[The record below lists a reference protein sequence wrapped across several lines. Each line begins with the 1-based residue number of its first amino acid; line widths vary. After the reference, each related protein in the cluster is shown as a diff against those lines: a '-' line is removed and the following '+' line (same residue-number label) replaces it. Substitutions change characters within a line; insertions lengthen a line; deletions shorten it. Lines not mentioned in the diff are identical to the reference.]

1 MSKMS
6 DLLCSLCNF
15 KAGSEQLLNEHIM
28 DCHND
33 IILKK
38 ETEAA
43 KESLECLVEIKQE
56 VEDPLSVNS
65 DDAQPMEVRDDDEM
79 KAENSDDSKPLKSRG
94 KKSDQLMKLKK
105 SRVFERR
112 STTRVRKRP
121 ELLVVASTPKARTQ
135 ARAPAASKTKKK
147 SSVRMFHC
155 EICDY
160 KVNNRASLQRHVKS
174 AHSKDL
180 KFLCTACGKRFSD
193 HNDLSNHI
201 EKNNITTSDG
211 VWQMACSK
219 FRKVPSEA
227 GEHLFADEDTGEV
240 NCLKCDYSSTDQ
252 KTVKRHIERVHFKLF
267 NRFICN
273 ACSQS
278 FSSKEV
284 LAVHLKEDHRDFSL
298 VEKFSIPEETVCED
312 LDERPKSP
320 MFECKDCAYTTK
332 VRRNLY
338 RHVISVHT
346 KDKRFSCEDCGSR
359 FAEHHELMYHVEVNA
374 YTNEKG
380 RRAMKCTEKASAQA
394 RVIKSEDSS
403 TFNCTACSFTSPS
416 ESAAK
421 KHIVRVHV
429 KPKEQ
434 NRYSEYPVDN
444 YNDDLSNDYEP
455 MDDFDEADDFDDTG
469 DYGGT
474 GDYEMGE
481 DYDLSNDYSTRSSDN
496 DDDDDDGSDPTYN
509 ARRRSSEIVIQCC
522 QICDYK
528 SDSQRNL
535 TRHVRS
541 AHSKQKEFLCS
552 HCGKKFASKRVL
564 NQHLARTCRPSK
576 REPKFQ
582 QTPANPADN
591 ISKDEE
597 SGDYKCRQCPF
608 TSPDQSAVLSH
619 IEKIHVKMVCNI
631 CSAEIAAD
639 DDPSDH
645 ICDDNGDQGSGNEG
659 GSKLYTC
666 DECSYQSSFR
676 NNVDKHMRS
685 VHRKERNYLCSECGS
700 MFSEQKSLTYHLE
713 KMKIIRDDG
722 SVVFRCAK
730 FTKLPSMAGEHVH
743 KDDEANM
750 FLCRICDY
758 TSQSLTDTKRHIQRI
773 HLGEKRYICN
783 TCNRGFTSQPEVGRH
798 LARDHNDTSFLGDSI
813 DIGSLKPE
821 TYKCQ
826 QCTYES
832 PSRINVE
839 RHFSVVHLKE
849 RNFQCT
855 ECGQRYSDK
864 KTLLMHVEK
873 NQVAMPDG
881 KTVLQCTKF
890 TKLPSRAGE
899 HLRKDEQTNL
909 YHCVLC
915 NYSSKNQ
922 SGAKR
927 HVERMHLKEKR
938 FVCNTC
944 SRDFN
949 SKRELAYHLGM
960 EHNDLSLC
968 ENGAN
973 LLSLKPEALQCEYC
987 EYSSTVRQYLERH
1000 VKAVHLKER
1009 NFVCSECGFAFSE
1022 KKSLQGHIDRNTI
1035 TGSDG
1040 EASLQCSKYKK
1051 LPSSASEH
1059 IAKNNES
1066 NEFYCLQCSYRSKCP
1081 SDTKRHVERMH
1092 LKLKKFVCKLCD
1104 KGFSSKPN
1112 FYLHLAT
1119 DHGDNSLIVHR
1130 PNIAKRLELHHC
1142 QYCSYTTKYP
1152 KDIQRHF
1159 NSIHNKE
1166 RQSFFCD
1173 RCDKKFADKR
1183 GLMRHLRANH

>member
-1 MSKMS
+1 
-6 DLLCSLCNF
+6 
-15 KAGSEQLLNEHIM
+15 
-28 DCHND
+28 
-33 IILKK
+33 
-38 ETEAA
+38 
-43 KESLECLVEIKQE
+43 
-56 VEDPLSVNS
+56 
-65 DDAQPMEVRDDDEM
+65 M
-79 KAENSDDSKPLKSRG
+79 KLPVFATKSRPYLA
-94 KKSDQLMKLKK
+94 SLLKARAQA
-105 SRVFERR
+105 RVPTA
-112 STTRVRKRP
+112 SKDKKRP
-121 ELLVVASTPKARTQ
+121 
-135 ARAPAASKTKKK
+135 
-147 SSVRMFHC
+147 SVRMFDC
-155 EICDY
+155 EICNY
-160 KVNNRASLQRHVKS
+160 KVNNRMSLQRHVKS

-180 KFLCTACGKRFSD
+180 KFLCTACGKRFLD
-193 HNDLSNHI
+193 QQDLSNHI
-201 EKNNITTSDG
+201 DKNNITSLDG

-227 GEHLFADEDTGEV
+227 VEHLFTNDDTGEV
-240 NCLKCDYSSTDQ
+240 NCLKCDYSSFDQ
-252 KTVKRHIERVHFKLF
+252 KTVKRHIERVHLKLF

-273 ACSQS
+273 ACNQS

-298 VEKFSIPEETVCED
+298 VEKFSVPEEMHSED
-312 LDERPKSP
+312 LLEMRPKLLL
-320 MFECKDCAYTTK
+320 FKCKDCTYTTK

-338 RHVISVHT
+338 RHVISVHP
-346 KDKRFSCEDCGSR
+346 KDKCFSCKDCGSH
-359 FAEHHELMYHVEVNA
+359 FAEHHELMHHVEVNA
-374 YTNEKG
+374 FTNSEG
-380 RRAMKCTEKASAQA
+380 RRAMRCKEKASAQA

-429 KPKEQ
+429 KPKEL
-434 NRYSEYPVDN
+434 NRNSDYPVDEA
-444 YNDDLSNDYEP
+444 DLDLSYDYDP
-455 MDDFDEADDFDDTG
+455 MDGYDEADNFDEMG
-469 DYGGT
+469 DYVGT
-474 GDYEMGE
+474 GYNEMGKDYEQN
-481 DYDLSNDYSTRSSDN
+481 NDYNIQMSNN
-496 DDDDDDGSDPTYN
+496 DDENNDDGSDPTYN
-509 ARRRSSEIVIQCC
+509 ARRINEIVIQCC
-522 QICDYK
+522 QICKYK
-528 SDSQRNL
+528 SNSRRNL
-535 TRHVRS
+535 TRHMRS
-541 AHSKQKEFLCS
+541 AHSKQKEFLCL
-552 HCGKKFASKRVL
+552 HCGKKCASKQAL
-564 NQHLARTCRPSK
+564 NQHLARTCTPSN
-576 REPKFQ
+576 REPKFC
-582 QTPANPADN
+582 QTPVNPADN
-591 ISKDEE
+591 ICKDEVT
-597 SGDYKCRQCPF
+597 GDFKCRQCPF
-608 TSPDQSAVLSH
+608 SSLVQSSVLSH
-619 IEKIHVKMVCNI
+619 IEKIHVKKVCNA

-639 DDPSDH
+639 DDTSNH
-645 ICDDNGDQGSGNEG
+645 ICEDNSNQGSGADG
-659 GSKLYTC
+659 GLKLYTC
-666 DECSYQSSFR
+666 NECSYQSSFR

-700 MFSEQKSLTYHLE
+700 MFSEQKSLSYHLE
-713 KMKIIRDDG
+713 KMKIISEDG

-730 FTKLPSMAGEHVH
+730 FTKLPSIAGEHVH
-743 KDDEANM
+743 KDEEANM
-750 FLCRICDY
+750 FLCRICDF
-758 TSQSLTDTKRHIQRI
+758 TSPSVTDTKRHIQRI

-783 TCNRGFTSQPEVGRH
+783 TCNKGFVSQPEVARH
-798 LARDHNDTSFLGDSI
+798 LARDHNDTSLLGDST
-813 DIGSLKPE
+813 DIGNLKPDA
-821 TYKCQ
+821 YKCQ

-832 PSRINVE
+832 SSRINIE
-839 RHFSVVHLKE
+839 RHFSVVHLRE

-864 KTLLMHVEK
+864 KTLQMHVEK
-873 NQVAMPDG
+873 NQVTMPDG

-909 YHCVLC
+909 HHCNLC

-938 FVCNTC
+938 FICNTC
-944 SRDFN
+944 NQDFN

-968 ENGAN
+968 DNGAN

-1000 VKAVHLKER
+1000 VKAVHLRER

-1040 EASLQCSKYKK
+1040 EARLQCSKYKK

-1059 IAKNNES
+1059 IAKNKES
-1066 NEFYCLQCSYRSKCP
+1066 NEFHCLQCSYHSKCP

-1119 DHGDNSLIVHR
+1119 DHGDNSLIAQR
-1130 PNIAKRLELHHC
+1130 PNIAKRLELHNCH
-1142 QYCSYTTKYP
+1142 YCSYTTKYS
-1152 KDIQRHF
+1152 KDLQRHF
-1159 NSIHNKE
+1159 NAIHNKE